1 MSDEE
6 PEDLSGSDWE
16 NGSEAETDS
25 SSDTTP
31 ETDMEPSDE
40 SDTDS
45 IPDLVQGALVIDRQL
60 SHFRGR
66 CVVAHQFVVPK
77 IFKKQ

>member
-16 NGSEAETDS
+16 NGSEAEADS

-31 ETDMEPSDE
+31 ETDMEPSD
-40 SDTDS
+40 DG
-45 IPDLVQGALVIDRQL
+45 LYKYVGL
-60 SHFRGR
+60 
-66 CVVAHQFVVPK
+66 
-77 IFKKQ
+77 